1 MSIFRQSIKNQI
13 DTLFRKYT
21 ISNEEEVT
29 TTIDN
34 IVKCVSKSLISS
46 ALVIMRQKKVL
57 SLNWEVVNAAVQ
69 IEFAGTL
76 RKYLRERAYRNIEN
90 WERGEDIRIITQP
103 QVVLSYIKPILDS
116 SKVMLV
122 SKEYQGPESV
132 RLYEDVSIYL
142 ATVVDYLITILL
154 DAMTKEGSSNL
165 SIKHLLENL
174 KTDRELAM
182 LVLMCAKKIC

>member
-1 MSIFRQSIKNQI
+1 MEN
-13 DTLFRKYT
+13 LFRSYT
-21 ISNEEEVT
+21 ITNEEELVN
-29 TTIDN
+29 TIDN
-34 IVKCVSKSLISS
+34 ILKCVCKSLIGS
-46 ALVIMRQKKVL
+46 ALVIMRQKKAL

-90 WERGEDIRIITQP
+90 WERGEDIRIMTQP
-103 QVVLSYIKPILDS
+103 QVVLGYIKPILDS
-116 SKVMLV
+116 SKIMLV
-122 SKEYQGPESV
+122 TKEYQGPEGV

-142 ATVVDYLITILL
+142 ATIVDYLITILL

-165 SIKHLLENL
+165 SIKNLLENL
-174 KTDRELAM
+174 KNDRELAM